1 MAGKGKRGRPSK
13 GPGHQEEFMIL
24 ERRMRIARLY
34 CQGKTLLEISQEV
47 DISLP
52 TVSKDLQAVR
62 RFWLSNI
69 AVDMDERVAELLAK
83 NDVLEKEAW
92 EGWQRSC
99 QDAETISRVREKGI
113 KILPPSKKGKPPT
126 SKMMVTAE
134 KLEKVTKGQAGD
146 PRFLSIIGECIDRR
160 AKYLGVDDNTQQVNN
175 VYLDFSSLLPK
186 EHSTTTTDIIEQRI
200 ANAGEIENA
209 GLNQHQHQ
217 QPISGPANVIPQT
230 DQQPTAQ
237 QIIENGHP
245 CDQSHNQP
253 HDRLPIGLKELL
265 HVDEEDEI
273 EEGVEEE

>member
-83 NDVLEKEAW
+83 NDTLEKEAW

-113 KILPPSKKGKPPT
+113 KILPPKQKGKPPT

-160 AKYLGVDDNTQQVNN
+160 AKYLGVDDNTQQVNQI
-175 VYLDFSSLLPK
+175 YLDFGSLLPK
-186 EHSTTTTDIIEQRI
+186 GQTNPVDIIEQRI
-200 ANAGEIENA
+200 ANVGNQEVIEHNS
-209 GLNQHQHQ
+209 
-217 QPISGPANVIPQT
+217 QPNTTSTTN
-230 DQQPTAQ
+230 QPTGQ
-237 QIIENGHP
+237 VSENGHQYP
-245 CDQSHNQP
+245 HGQSPNQ
-253 HDRLPIGLKELL
+253 LPNGLKELL
-265 HVDEEDEI
+265 RLDEEEE
-273 EEGVEEE
+273 EEGSIEQED